1 MKVNIKLVD
10 PSLPL
15 PAYQTAGSVAFDLY
29 SRIDIE
35 VAPKSIVIVPLNI
48 VVKTPAGFVFL
59 IAPRSSLAKKKGL
72 FQGNHVGVIDQDY
85 CGDSDE
91 VGFCAYNFTDERV
104 VIDKGERIAQ
114 GMFLPVEKA
123 ELIQV
128 EKMDD
133 KNRGGFGSTG

>member
-1 MKVNIKLVD
+1 MNVQIKLID

-35 VAPKSIVIVPLNI
+35 VAPKSIVLVPLNI
-48 VVKTPAGFVFL
+48 IVKTPEGYVFL
-59 IAPRSSLAKKKGL
+59 ISPRSSLAKKKGL
-72 FQGNHVGVIDQDY
+72 FQGNHIGVIDQDY
-85 CGDSDE
+85 CGESDE
-91 VGFCAYNFTDERV
+91 VLFCAYNFTDEIVR
-104 VIDKGERIAQ
+104 IEKGERIAQ
-114 GMFLPVEKA
+114 GMFLPVEKVG
-123 ELIQV
+123 LIQV